1 MGRKREG
8 FKLKKYSWSPF
19 WYITGIPGKTNRVS
33 TDEESREEAE
43 QRRAEFILE
52 LGKRQQQEN
61 KLTVADCIEDYM
73 REHTNALP
81 SADTTRYYS
90 KPLVDYFGAML
101 PESLTPAIVKAF
113 TAKQANENYKAGTIR
128 RQLTVLSASLNHA
141 QKERR
146 IEIAPFISMPAQSPA
161 KERWLIKKEAIKL
174 LAACENAW
182 LKMFVVLGLYTGQR
196 KAAILELKWSMVDMK
211 AREID
216 FNAPGRI
223 QTAKKRTKVPMPPE
237 LFLHLNAEKYRKGNV
252 VNRRGEAIKDIKK
265 GFAQACKDAGLKGVT
280 PHTLRHTC
288 GTWLAQA
295 GVPIWEISGV
305 LGHSMASTTELY
317 LKHSPDHL
325 RTSMNR
331 LQLASNSSAK
341 QSKMAKNREGKK
353 RA

>member
-33 TDEESREEAE
+33 TDEESREAAE

-61 KLTVADCIEDYM
+61 KLTIADCIEDYM
-73 REHTNALP
+73 REHSNALP
-81 SADTTRYYS
+81 SAATTRYYS
-90 KPLVDYFGAML
+90 KPLVDYFGEML
-101 PESLTPAIVKAF
+101 PESITPAIVKAF
-113 TAKQANENYKAGTIR
+113 TAKKNQEGYKDGTIR

-146 IEIAPFISMPAQSPA
+146 IEIAPFIPMPAQSLA
-161 KERWLIKKEAIKL
+161 KERWLTKKEAVKL
-174 LAACENAW
+174 IDACDNSW
-182 LKMFVVLGLYTGQR
+182 LKMFVALGLFTGQR

-216 FNAPGRI
+216 FNAPWRV

-237 LFLHLNAEKYRKGNV
+237 LFLRLDAIKHRKGNV
-252 VNRRGEAIKDIKK
+252 VNRRGDAIKDIKK
-265 GFAQACKDAGLKGVT
+265 GFAQACKDAGLNGVT

-295 GVPIWEISGV
+295 GVPIWEISGI
-305 LGHSMASTTELY
+305 LGHSVASTTELY

-325 RTSMNR
+325 RSSMNK
-331 LQLASNSSAK
+331 LQLANNSGDK
-341 QSKMAKNREGKK
+341 QSKTAKIRQGKK